1 MSAPPWLRRPPQA
14 PAPNASPAPFL
25 PVANPASATVRPL
38 FAAPTA
44 ARRPPSSPS
53 THASRAG
60 AKRPATDPG
69 GERRAEAGH
78 EPPAATVS
86 AAHADALKRLG
97 EALRSLEAL
106 EQRVLEQARAD
117 AVDLALAMVK
127 NLVGNADGVS
137 VDKLL
142 EVAREALSAAGPTK
156 TAVLRVHPD
165 DLALMQAAALHSGE
179 GAPVELRADAGL
191 GKGDIVVD
199 TPAGRVDGT
208 RRARLDRLER
218 SVRRSMDAGELDHGR
233 HDPGGE
239 R

>member
-1 MSAPPWLRRPPQA
+1 MSAPPWLRRPPPQA
-14 PAPNASPAPFL
+14 TPASATTPFL

-38 FAAPTA
+38 FAAAPGSRRTPPSPA
-44 ARRPPSSPS
+44 ARMG
-53 THASRAG
+53 RADP
-60 AKRPATDPG
+60 KRPSTDPG
-69 GERRAEAGH
+69 AELAH
-78 EPPAATVS
+78 EAPAPHS
-86 AAHADALKRLG
+86 AAHTEALKNVG
-97 EALRSLEAL
+97 EALRSLAAL
-106 EQRVLEQARAD
+106 QQRVLEEARAD

-127 NLVGNADGVS
+127 NLVGTTDGVS

-156 TAVLRVHPD
+156 TAVVRVHPD

-179 GAPVELRADAGL
+179 GAPVELRADTAL

-218 SVRRSMDAGELDHGR
+218 SVRHSVDTGELGQGR
-233 HDPGGE
+233 GGSGDGP
-239 R
+239 